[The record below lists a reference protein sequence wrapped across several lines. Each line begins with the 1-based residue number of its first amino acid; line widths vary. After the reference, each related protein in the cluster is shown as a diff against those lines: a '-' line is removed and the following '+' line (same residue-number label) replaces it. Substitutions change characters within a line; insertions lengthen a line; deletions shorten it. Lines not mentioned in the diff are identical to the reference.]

1 MNYAEYLWNRN
12 RRSKNNECIDDGEQA
27 LGWGDLLQCVRGT
40 AGWLKA
46 QGVVPYDRVLLQM
59 EDCTEL
65 PVLFLACQWIGAV
78 PVMAHPDQVLPDD
91 LPPIKLKVTDPDQF
105 EVVAPVEVPFMKPTN
120 ECAVKFISSGTKG
133 KSRII
138 SWSIFAM
145 CFTANKMYQHGLID
159 DNPRVL
165 SMPRMSW
172 GFGLGASLRDP
183 LYWGGHVKLIR
194 GVPTVEKIIQNL
206 QDFKP
211 THFYVIPTVLEK
223 LLQRADRNVFTRT
236 KWIVSSGETLTKELS
251 EEFHA
256 KFGRRVYDGL
266 GAQELGGFYCMQQP
280 ENYEAGTV
288 GKPFDQVKI
297 KLSKDGEM
305 LVSTPARAYGEPEWG
320 RTGDIAE
327 ITDLGNYRILGRK
340 DTKIKVNSKWAY
352 PEEVETIIRNID
364 SVEDVRVYKEGTQL
378 WADIIAPEDQDTKSL
393 IRSKLPQEAKSIRF
407 KYVDSVRN
415 LNGKV
420 TR

>member
-1 MNYAEYLWNRN
+1 M
-12 RRSKNNECIDDGEQA
+12 
-27 LGWGDLLQCVRGT
+27 
-40 AGWLKA
+40 
-46 QGVVPYDRVLLQM
+46 
-59 EDCTEL
+59 
-65 PVLFLACQWIGAV
+65 
-78 PVMAHPDQVLPDD
+78 
-91 LPPIKLKVTDPDQF
+91 
-105 EVVAPVEVPFMKPTN
+105 
-120 ECAVKFISSGTKG
+120 
-133 KSRII
+133 
-138 SWSIFAM
+138 
-145 CFTANKMYQHGLID
+145 
-159 DNPRVL
+159 
-165 SMPRMSW
+165 
-172 GFGLGASLRDP
+172 
-183 LYWGGHVKLIR
+183 
-194 GVPTVEKIIQNL
+194 
-206 QDFKP
+206 
-211 THFYVIPTVLEK
+211 
-223 LLQRADRNVFTRT
+223 
-236 KWIVSSGETLTKELS
+236 
-251 EEFHA
+251 
-256 KFGRRVYDGL
+256 
-266 GAQELGGFYCMQQP
+266 
-280 ENYEAGTV
+280 

-378 WADIIAPEDQDTKSL
+378 WADIIAPEDPDTKSL